1 MVERSI
7 RPAHL
12 RILLG
17 CKCFYS
23 DSRRWEKLLRC
34 LIYHDLPRANPS
46 RTRLCSGWGLF
57 DRCGSVRWGHRIAGR
72 PVGDP
77 GARRE
82 GKADWE
88 PPKEKRKHTL
98 PYCTADCPLPRVQ
111 TKKPCCLH
119 RPHGNKAPIL
129 LISAVR
135 FGPGHGKA
143 RGSSRKT

>member
-46 RTRLCSGWGLF
+46 RTRVCSGWGLF
-57 DRCGSVRWGHRIAGR
+57 DRCGSVWWGHRIAGR

-77 GARRE
+77 DARQE
-82 GKADWE
+82 GKADWAAGGKAE
-88 PPKEKRKHTL
+88 AHTSVL
-98 PYCTADCPLPRVQ
+98 HRRLSFAAD
-111 TKKPCCLH
+111 TNKKPCCLH